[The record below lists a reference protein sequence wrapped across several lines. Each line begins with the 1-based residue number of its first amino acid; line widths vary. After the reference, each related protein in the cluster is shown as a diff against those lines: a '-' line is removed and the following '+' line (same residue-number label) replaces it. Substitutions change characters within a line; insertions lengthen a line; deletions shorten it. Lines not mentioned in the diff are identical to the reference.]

1 MNQMNRQSA
10 AKCELVFKPF
20 PIYLNG
26 YETKYKVSNDGRIW
40 SEYLQDFLKPYFSKG
55 GYLRVK
61 INFGDRN
68 KKFMVH
74 RLVAMAFIY
83 NPQPE
88 VLTQVD
94 HINND
99 RTDNNVNNLRWV
111 TPKQNTH
118 HAIEQ
123 GNRDWYKYQ
132 FVNPETGEILEFS
145 DAVKICKYFNI
156 KSPYNTI
163 LKYVNSGL
171 VVQGGAFSGWMI
183 NRTKLVKVQ
192 RLSSAEEQGQASR
205 NGNNPTDNEILSRV
219 LIQSDLYRNI
229 ELSQIKYIKPAD
241 RDGYKL
247 APYTEHD
254 GTHQCWFVRADQP
267 R

>member
-1 MNQMNRQSA
+1 MEKMNRQSA
-10 AKCELVFKPF
+10 AKHDLVFKPF

-26 YETKYKVSNDGRIW
+26 YEKKYKVCNNGKIW
-40 SEYLQDFLKPYFSKG
+40 SEYLQDFLKPYHSKG

-74 RLVAMAFIY
+74 RLVAMAFIR
-83 NPQPE
+83 NDDPE
-88 VLTQVD
+88 KLTQVD

-99 RTDNNVNNLRWV
+99 RNDNRVENLRWL
-111 TPKQNTH
+111 TPKQNTY

-123 GNRDWYKYQ
+123 GNRDWYEYE
-132 FVNPETGEILEFS
+132 FINSETGEILKFRS
-145 DAVKICKYFNI
+145 AIKICKYFNI

-163 LKYVNSGL
+163 IKYSNSNIPVEAGKMK
-171 VVQGGAFSGWMI
+171 GWII
-183 NRTKLVKVQ
+183 NRTKIVKVQ
-192 RLSSAEEQGQASR
+192 RLSSAEEQGQVVR
-205 NGNNPTDNEILSRV
+205 NGNNPIDKEFLSRV

-229 ELSQIKYIKPAD
+229 ELSQINYIRPAL

-247 APYTEHD
+247 TPYTEQH
-254 GTHQCWFVRADQP
+254 GSYQCWSVRADQSC
-267 R
+267 